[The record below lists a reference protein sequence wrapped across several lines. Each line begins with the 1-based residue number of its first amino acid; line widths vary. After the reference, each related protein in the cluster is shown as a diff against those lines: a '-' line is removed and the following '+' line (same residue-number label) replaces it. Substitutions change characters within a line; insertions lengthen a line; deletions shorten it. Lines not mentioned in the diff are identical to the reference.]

1 MERSSRKELMAC
13 HRAISALLSSVK
25 AGAKREQ
32 VVSKLFRILKQTEP
46 VTELAQLRRSALA
59 SLHGIKFTQSGE
71 IVPPEGDDAKE
82 QLEQYEVDWLEFLNY
97 EERHNIEPVPANELL
112 ALVPGLSYM
121 DLYVLGPA
129 VAFDEGEEEHEG

>member
-1 MERSSRKELMAC
+1 VRNTRKELMAC
-13 HRAISALLSSVK
+13 HRAVSALLSGTK

-32 VVSKLFRILKQTEP
+32 VVSKLFKILKQTEP
-46 VTELAQLRRSALA
+46 ITELAQLRRSALA

-71 IVPPEGDDAKE
+71 IVPPEGEDAMEK
-82 QLEQYEVDWLEFLNY
+82 LEQYEVAWLEFLNY
-97 EERHNIEPVPANELL
+97 EERHNIESIPASEILD
-112 ALVPGLSYM
+112 LVPGLSYM